1 MLYSKKGEKQVE
13 KSRETY
19 IENLS
24 IGNIVAFKS
33 KEMMFSGKVV
43 DISDKVTIQ
52 TLNNSVFYVD
62 KQDIVWVKLGTN
74 WPTGIYNALRYSRS
88 KK

>member
-1 MLYSKKGEKQVE
+1 ME
-13 KSRETY
+13 KSREVY
-19 IENLS
+19 LANLS

-43 DISDKVTIQ
+43 DIADKVTIQ

-62 KQDIVWVKLGTN
+62 KQDIVWVKLGSN
-74 WPTGIYNALRYSRS
+74 WPIGIYNALRYSRI

>member
-1 MLYSKKGEKQVE
+1 ME

-19 IENLS
+19 LANLS

-43 DISDKVTIQ
+43 DIAENKVTIQ

-74 WPTGIYNALRYSRS
+74 WPTGIYNALRYSRT